1 MAKLIKLLDLV
12 PSWAWAA
19 AVATLLV
26 LCIRLDVSRA
36 HALASAATAGRE
48 LLSVQLAS
56 RQAILDELAKS
67 RAKEGPLIAKVQEA
81 NDAVS
86 QARID
91 LGSLVAAAD
100 DRLRRLSRPVALCPR
115 RTDTGAGAG
124 AAGGAPGGEP
134 VPAGLRPVD
143 GGDLLVID
151 GQARSELARHSAT
164 ANLARQALSECLA
177 TLQAAHVATR
187 PDAAAAGP

>member
-1 MAKLIKLLDLV
+1 MGKLIKLLDLV
-12 PSWAWAA
+12 PNWAWAA
-19 AVATLLV
+19 TVAALVV
-26 LCIRLDVSRA
+26 LCIRLDVARA
-36 HALASAATAGRE
+36 NALASAATAGRE

-91 LGSLVAAAD
+91 LGALAAAVD
-100 DRLRRLSRPVALCPR
+100 DRLRRYSRPVALCPR
-115 RTDTGAGAG
+115 RSDASAGPG
-124 AAGGAPGGEP
+124 AAGGAPGGES
-134 VPAGLRPVD
+134 VLAGLRPVD

-151 GQARSELARHSAT
+151 GQARAELARHGAT
-164 ANLARQALSECLA
+164 ANLVGEALSQCLA
-177 TLQAAHVATR
+177 GWQAAHVATA
-187 PDAAAAGP
+187 P

>member
-1 MAKLIKLLDLV
+1 MGKLIKLLDLV

-19 AVATLLV
+19 AVATLVV
-26 LCIRLDVSRA
+26 LCIRLDVARA
-36 HALASAATAGRE
+36 NALASAATAGRE

-91 LGSLVAAAD
+91 LGALAAATD
-100 DRLRRLSRPVALCPR
+100 DRLRRYSRPVALCPR
-115 RTDTGAGAG
+115 RSDASAGPG
-124 AAGGAPGGEP
+124 AAGGAPGGES
-134 VPAGLRPVD
+134 VLAGLRPVD

-151 GQARSELARHSAT
+151 GQARAELARHGAT

-187 PDAAAAGP
+187 PDADAPGR